1 LQGAKIIRDAAA
13 VALLNEAFEA
23 NQEIRSIPDALL
35 IIFNEKLQCPIQIN
49 LIEYECFGENK
60 TRSQEKSNYLNGQI
74 IPQLMK
80 FASSFSIVT
89 DRQIREQ
96 TIKAWVEKIIHY
108 VFKDEQRRT
117 TFTSWIKALSPNLT
131 DLLVGRE
138 IDRLLTES
146 FRINLKIML
155 IIDDL
160 SAEQKD
166 TINNVIRAFRLENGE
181 SINFLAYVVRLEQKI
196 NVTDANAEYAL
207 SVQ

>member
-1 LQGAKIIRDAAA
+1 MAAA
-13 VALLNEAFEA
+13 TPSSSTVGATQSAICLRLSGALPIATLAPATSKTGKSLNE
-23 NQEIRSIPDALL
+23 S
-35 IIFNEKLQCPIQIN
+35 
-49 LIEYECFGENK
+49 
-60 TRSQEKSNYLNGQI
+60 
-74 IPQLMK
+74 
-80 FASSFSIVT
+80 
-89 DRQIREQ
+89 
-96 TIKAWVEKIIHY
+96 
-108 VFKDEQRRT
+108 
-117 TFTSWIKALSPNLT
+117 SWIKALSPNLT